1 MRRMGT
7 RIQNM
12 HRMGPRSL
20 ATEKKFFKRKEMK
33 ANINRDDR
41 LKVGSAVID
50 NQHKVLFDLIKD
62 VNNAVKA
69 GVSVKILDVLLN
81 VLLDYAF
88 QHFQT
93 EEEYFKDH
101 ADSATHC
108 LEHYALLKRLN
119 SFIVDFRNDRTKGI
133 RAPSSFLEDWLFEHI
148 ERFDRPFFTDQPEEL
163 LLVLES
169 DRVDEYDSDTE
180 ERRQHRRIAHNEV
193 VDGEIQA
200 HCYNATRLQS
210 TMVNII
216 NMSPGGLMLSS
227 TRKHEIDD
235 LLVITCSIGQNFK
248 MKEKVK
254 VRTARNHMYGVQFVL
269 PARETVVFFTQLYA
283 SVRIKHK
290 F

>member
-1 MRRMGT
+1 
-7 RIQNM
+7 
-12 HRMGPRSL
+12 
-20 ATEKKFFKRKEMK
+20 MK
-33 ANINRDDR
+33 ANINLDDK
-41 LKVGSAVID
+41 LKVGSVVID
-50 NQHKVLFDLIKD
+50 NQHKVLFDLIQD

-88 QHFQT
+88 QHFHT

-101 ADSATHC
+101 ADSAKHC

-119 SFIVDFRNDRTKGI
+119 SFIVDFRNDRTKGT
-133 RAPSSFLEDWLFEHI
+133 RAPSSFLEEWLFDHI
-148 ERFDRPFFTDQPEEL
+148 EHFDRPFFTDQPKEL

-169 DRVDEYDSDTE
+169 DQVDEYDSDTE
-180 ERRQHRRIAHNEV
+180 ERRKHRRIANNEV

-200 HCYNATRLQS
+200 HCYNATKLKS
-210 TMVNII
+210 NMVNII

-227 TRKHEIDD
+227 ARKHEIDD
-235 LLVITCSIGQNFK
+235 LLVISCSIGQNFK

-254 VRTARNHMYGVQFVL
+254 VRTARNQMYGVQFVL

-283 SVRIKHK
+283 SVRIKK
-290 F
+290 